1 MLNQKLSLRDYQSS
15 EEVKAVARKLHRIKR
30 RLLRDITN
38 DGGCTSPENRWI
50 SHESLNAKQCA
61 CCSSLDI
68 MAMGG

>member
-38 DGGCTSPENRWI
+38 GGCTSPENHWI
-50 SHESLNAKQCA
+50 SHESLNAKPCA

-68 MAMGG
+68 MSMDG